1 MISLL
6 QAMRWFQSA
15 RLVHIVGPLAT
26 PGKECPPLKTTDLN
40 QNSVFKNQ
48 NFTVVVFHNKTNR
61 LFNARAG
68 HYDGWYIFGRNLPDT
83 RAGELFKLSIDL
95 GSLVVTIKFFFQF
108 WVLCG

>member
-1 MISLL
+1 MSSLL
-6 QAMRWFQSA
+6 QAMRWFQSV

-61 LFNARAG
+61 LFNAALATMMAG
-68 HYDGWYIFGRNLPDT
+68 TFLAATYQTL
-83 RAGELFKLSIDL
+83 ELESC
-95 GSLVVTIKFFFQF
+95 SNSP
-108 WVLCG
+108 